1 MKIQNQENYL
11 EIEIAAEDSK
21 HLPSYGD
28 AHISLTV
35 FSNGFSGKNDLWVQ
49 NESLES
55 FCRSLKELEIKRTGE
70 AQIKSISP
78 YELYLKIMST
88 DSLGH
93 MAVIGKTGY
102 VVTNSRGGYWH
113 SVEFGFDFDPSI
125 LIKIVKTEWVEKY
138 SN

>member
-1 MKIQNQENYL
+1 
-11 EIEIAAEDSK
+11 
-21 HLPSYGD
+21 
-28 AHISLTV
+28 
-35 FSNGFSGKNDLWVQ
+35 
-49 NESLES
+49 
-55 FCRSLKELEIKRTGE
+55 
-70 AQIKSISP
+70 
-78 YELYLKIMST
+78 
-88 DSLGH
+88 